1 MEPRNHILQELKEL
15 GSALPQLS
23 MPYQAPHG
31 YFEHLPDWML
41 RRIKALE
48 AGNAVL
54 ETDTLAPD
62 LAAISRQ
69 MPYSLP
75 AGYFEQL
82 DLNFVWADESSASK
96 ELETLSPL
104 LAGLKK
110 EAPYQVPP
118 DYFRNEVKA
127 LPRESEGRA
136 PVRRLFAQPW
146 FRYAAA
152 AILIAAIAVTA
163 LPLLQKGKSIDPN
176 EKSYAWVEKNLKK
189 VETEEINEFL
199 ELFPDDVTAQ
209 NNVTVSA
216 EVKSLLQDVSDNE
229 IRDFLKETGSLD
241 QATDDDIIL
250 N

>member
-1 MEPRNHILQELKEL
+1 MEPRNYILQELKDL
-15 GSALPQLS
+15 GSTLPQLS
-23 MPYQAPHG
+23 TPYEVPAG
-31 YFEHLPDWML
+31 YFDQLPEWIL
-41 RRIKALE
+41 KRIKALE
-48 AGNAVL
+48 AGNVKA
-54 ETDTLAPD
+54 ETEALAPG

-75 AGYFEQL
+75 ANYFEQL
-82 DLNFVWADESSASK
+82 DLGYVWADESSASK

-110 EAPYQVPP
+110 EAPYQVPA
-118 DYFRNEVKA
+118 DYFSNEVKA
-127 LPRESEGRA
+127 VPREEEGRA
-136 PVRRLFAQPW
+136 PVRRLFAQPL

-163 LPLLQKGKSIDPN
+163 FPLLQKGKSIDPN

-199 ELFPDDVTAQ
+199 ELFPEDMAAQ

>member
-15 GSALPQLS
+15 GSTLPQLS
-23 MPYQAPHG
+23 TPYQVPQG
-31 YFEHLPDWML
+31 YFEQLPDWIL

-48 AGNAVL
+48 AGNARS
-54 ETDTLAPD
+54 ETVALAPE
-62 LAAISRQ
+62 LAAISRE

-75 AGYFEQL
+75 AGYFDQL
-82 DLNFVWADESSASK
+82 DLGYVWADESSASK
-96 ELETLSPL
+96 ELESLSPL

-110 EAPYQVPP
+110 ESPYQVPQ
-118 DYFRNEVKA
+118 DYFRQETLAIPEQEETK
-127 LPRESEGRA
+127 A

-152 AILIAAIAVTA
+152 ALLIAAIAVTA
-163 LPLLQKGKSIDPN
+163 LPLLQKGKGIDPN

-199 ELFPDDVTAQ
+199 ELFPEDMTAQ

-216 EVKSLLQDVSDNE
+216 EVKSLLQDVSDSE

-241 QATDDDIIL
+241 QATEDDIIL

>member
-23 MPYQAPHG
+23 MPYQAPQG

-82 DLNFVWADESSASK
+82 DLDFVWADESSASK